1 MSQSECL
8 FCRLYADGD
17 HVRKEGGFAAVRD
30 INPKA
35 PVHLLVNP
43 ERHVHTFRDGGAFA
57 ADEAEGIIY
66 ATAGLGLPQ
75 GSG

>member
-1 MSQSECL
+1 VSQSECL

-35 PVHLLVNP
+35 PVHLLVIP
-43 ERHVHTFRDGGAFA
+43 ERNVDSLRAVGAFDA
-57 ADEAEGIIY
+57 VEA
-66 ATAGLGLPQ
+66 
-75 GSG
+75 